1 MRRFSFSSVCLL
13 VVAASFVT
21 IASASA
27 DDKPKWTMISSS
39 NQVSLVYGDGSEES
53 DLILSCKPRSNSVRF
68 FIGETDAS
76 LKPKMQVT
84 ATVTVGT
91 AKATVAGKTM
101 PNETAG
107 VPSFAGEMSA
117 TDPLFDAMASAPSI
131 AVKVAKTAK
140 DIPLKTIGS
149 KALAFSKACRKP

>member
-1 MRRFSFSSVCLL
+1 
-13 VVAASFVT
+13 
-21 IASASA
+21 
-27 DDKPKWTMISSS
+27 MISSS

-68 FIGETDAS
+68 LIGETDAS

-84 ATVTVGT
+84 ATITVGA
-91 AKATVAGKTM
+91 AKASVVGKTV
-101 PNETAG
+101 PNELAG
-107 VPSFAGEMSA
+107 VPSFAGELSA
-117 TDPLFDAMASAPSI
+117 TNPLFDAMATAPTI

-140 DIPLKTIGS
+140 DISLKTIGS